1 VSNRPRHVVIV
12 GRDAELWLSA
22 AAIRQAFAPAGV
34 SVTAVEL
41 PTRLNAGSLY
51 VAQPSLEAF
60 HSKLRLD
67 EGMLLRT
74 AGASLSLGWSITPND
89 GAPFFLAHGAY
100 GAAIEG
106 GDFFAHWVKARQF
119 GLDVGYEQFSPTA
132 MAARHGRVLFPDEET
147 ERFGRTDYGYHLP
160 ALAYAGLLKNLAVRL
175 GVNLHKATSITAD
188 IDGKSGSIRAV
199 QLDGHHPIEGDL
211 FVDASGAEAVLIGSL
226 HVPVESWPEF
236 FPFDHLA
243 TSLSAPISPTPPYA
257 ELRLSEGRWTA
268 FRASQGATHLVE
280 CSSGPD
286 ESNDSGSIRVRAPG
300 IRTMPWSA
308 NCVAVGSSA
317 CALDPL
323 FDLDLHALHLS
334 LVQLISLFPATSEMA
349 AERGE
354 YNRSTRLHF
363 ERLRDSQAALYRLA
377 GLSAEIPE
385 TLQQKI
391 DAFGARG
398 TIAPMEDESFLPDQ
412 WRALFV
418 GFGLMPDSW
427 PPAIDTVA
435 PEVVKQAF
443 RRTLGFVRGKVLQQ
457 PSHANFLAGFPI
469 STTGTALPVE
479 EKLK

>member
-1 VSNRPRHVVIV
+1 
-12 GRDAELWLSA
+12 
-22 AAIRQAFAPAGV
+22 
-34 SVTAVEL
+34 
-41 PTRLNAGSLY
+41 
-51 VAQPSLEAF
+51 
-60 HSKLRLD
+60 
-67 EGMLLRT
+67 
-74 AGASLSLGWSITPND
+74 
-89 GAPFFLAHGAY
+89 
-100 GAAIEG
+100 
-106 GDFFAHWVKARQF
+106 
-119 GLDVGYEQFSPTA
+119 
-132 MAARHGRVLFPDEET
+132 
-147 ERFGRTDYGYHLP
+147 
-160 ALAYAGLLKNLAVRL
+160 
-175 GVNLHKATSITAD
+175 
-188 IDGKSGSIRAV
+188 
-199 QLDGHHPIEGDL
+199 
-211 FVDASGAEAVLIGSL
+211 
-226 HVPVESWPEF
+226 
-236 FPFDHLA
+236 
-243 TSLSAPISPTPPYA
+243 
-257 ELRLSEGRWTA
+257 
-268 FRASQGATHLVE
+268 
-280 CSSGPD
+280 
-286 ESNDSGSIRVRAPG
+286 
-300 IRTMPWSA
+300 MPWSA